1 MKLVHPS
8 FEICEQGPDL
18 EGIYEAI
25 ERKYFA

>member
-1 MKLVHPS
+1 MKLITPS
-8 FEICEQGPDL
+8 FEILEQDPSI